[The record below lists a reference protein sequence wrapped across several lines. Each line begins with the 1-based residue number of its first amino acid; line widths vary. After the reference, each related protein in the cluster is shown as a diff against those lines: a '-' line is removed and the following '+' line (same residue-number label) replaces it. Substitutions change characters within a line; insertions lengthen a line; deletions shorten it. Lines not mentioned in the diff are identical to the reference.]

1 MFDPTTL
8 VGFHTI
14 ISFIAIGAGILAVL
28 ALFGLRLAPIWTQM
42 FLVTAV
48 VTSATGFLLP
58 ATAIL
63 PSHIVGAIALVVL
76 AAVLLARFIGHLA
89 GVWRWV
95 YAGGMVASLYFLCF
109 VAIAQA
115 FSKVPALKAA
125 APTLSEP
132 PFAISQG
139 IALVIF
145 VVLGIA
151 ALRLFQHRG
160 AAAA

>member
-8 VGFHTI
+8 VGLHTI
-14 ISFIAIGAGILAVL
+14 ISFIAIAAGILAVL
-28 ALFGLRLAPIWTQM
+28 ALFGLRLAPIWTQV

-63 PSHIVGAIALVVL
+63 PSHVIGALALVVL
-76 AAVLLARFIGHLA
+76 AAVLLARFIGPLA

-151 ALRLFQHRG
+151 ALRLSRSPG